1 MNAGRIGTA
10 AVVMSLLCGG
20 TSSAQARQD
29 DDEGRSITAR
39 VHATFIDAA
48 GGTGVL
54 SGDLTIVRFE
64 VRNGTVTAIGRMVG
78 ALADSLGNVLGRV
91 DEELALA
98 AGNMG
103 STCNQLQIDLDA
115 VDADILGRA
124 VHFDRGAAGFDSRRG
139 TTPKALPE
147 LCAVADVLRGPSTAA
162 SRANALNVV
171 ATAVGVKNPR

>member
-1 MNAGRIGTA
+1 MNAGRIVTA
-10 AVVMSLLCGG
+10 VAVMTLLLGG
-20 TSSAQARQD
+20 RASAQSQD
-29 DDEGRSITAR
+29 DREGPAITAR
-39 VHATFIDAA
+39 VHATFIDAI
-48 GGTGVL
+48 GGGGVL

-64 VRNGTVTAIGRMVG
+64 VRNGTVTAIGRIAG

-115 VDADILGRA
+115 VDADILGAR
-124 VHFDRGAAGFDSRRG
+124 VHFDRGAAGFDSRQG

-147 LCAVADVLRGPSTAA
+147 LCAVGDMLRGPSTPAA
-162 SRANALNVV
+162 RANALNVV
-171 ATAVGVKNPR
+171 AAAVKARNPR